1 MIKKKSKKVELQN
14 VKKLT
19 LYLLK
24 NEQQYRLG
32 SGSKQQ

>member
-24 NEQQYRLG
+24 NEQPYRLG
-32 SGSKQQ
+32 KRNNK